1 MILEGLI
8 EIKLGIS
15 LSLRKQRVGEE
26 LSVEGIIPADTEM
39 VKYMNIHKEVAKGRV
54 TSPVFS
60 IEA

>member
-15 LSLRKQRVGEE
+15 LSLRKQRVEE